1 MSQETQSP
9 WAYPPCLVRIV
20 ADPGGQFT
28 ARLVGQCELSA
39 TAPTRG
45 EALEQL
51 RVILRQQFEEGSLQ
65 WVEIWRENPIMSR
78 FGYARDDPDFDVYL
92 DEIRKFRE
100 EMDRREEQNAGPGE
114 CPDTSLTPT
123 T

>member
-1 MSQETQSP
+1 MSAETQLP
-9 WAYPPCLVRIV
+9 TVYPACLVQIR
-20 ADPGGQFT
+20 AEPAGQYT

-39 TAPTRG
+39 TAPTRA
-45 EALEQL
+45 EAVDQL
-51 RVILRQQFEEGSLQ
+51 RAVLRQQFDEGSLQ

-78 FGYARDDPDFDVYL
+78 FGYAKDDPDFDIYL
-92 DEIRKFRE
+92 EEIRKFRE
-100 EMDRREEQNAGPGE
+100 EMDLREQQNSGPGE

>member
-1 MSQETQSP
+1 MSTEYQSP
-9 WAYPPCLVRIV
+9 FVNPSCLVQVRPEP
-20 ADPGGQFT
+20 AGQFT
-28 ARLVGQCELSA
+28 ARLVGQCEYSA
-39 TAPTRG
+39 TAPTRE
-45 EALEQL
+45 EAIEQL
-51 RVILRQQFEEGSLQ
+51 RGMLRQQFEDGSLQ

-78 FGYARDDPDFDVYL
+78 FGYAKDDPDFDIYL

-100 EMDRREEQNAGPGE
+100 EMDTRDKQNAGPGE